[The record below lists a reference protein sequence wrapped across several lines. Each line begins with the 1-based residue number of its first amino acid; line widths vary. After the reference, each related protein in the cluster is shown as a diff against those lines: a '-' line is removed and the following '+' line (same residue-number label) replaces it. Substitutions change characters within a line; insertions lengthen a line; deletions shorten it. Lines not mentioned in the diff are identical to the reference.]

1 MVYGIG
7 AICKSLAGH
16 DKGKLFVIIGETGE
30 YVSLV
35 NGKSRPLEKPK
46 QKNKKHI
53 QIIHDQDQTRRMEL
67 IREEKLT
74 DEEIRKLIR
83 CYKRESQV

>member
-53 QIIHDQDQTRRMEL
+53 QIIHEQEDWWCKDLADTVRLNGLQMIKSEN
-67 IREEKLT
+67 
-74 DEEIRKLIR
+74 
-83 CYKRESQV
+83 

>member
-1 MVYGIG
+1 MNGTG
-7 AICKSLAGH
+7 ALAKSLAGH
-16 DKGKLFVIIGETGE
+16 DKGDFFVIMEETDE
-30 YVSLV
+30 YVILV
-35 NGKSRPLEKPK
+35 DGKLRPFKKPK
-46 QKNKKHI
+46 RKNKKHI

-67 IREEKLT
+67 ICEEKLT